1 MTVIINL
8 NRNHL
13 QWPYLATADCN
24 AVPFGEPYAYSNGCP
39 ANYPG
44 WVLLGKMTIHSK
56 GKWVQSRIDF
66 TVPSDINVIE
76 IGPDCSILN
85 PDTDLAD
92 STTYLDF
99 YVYYLDD
106 LHLLPTKD
114 FHFTSIQNQNGNS
127 CATDSVLTVPE
138 IANASYQWYKNSIAI
153 TGATGNSYHATC
165 K

>member
-1 MTVIINL
+1 MI
-8 NRNHL
+8 
-13 QWPYLATADCN
+13 
-24 AVPFGEPYAYSNGCP
+24 
-39 ANYPG
+39 
-44 WVLLGKMTIHSK
+44 IHSK

-114 FHFTSIQNQNGNS
+114 FHFTSIQNQTGNS

-138 IANASYQWYKNSIAI
+138 IANASYQWYKDSIAI
-153 TGATGNSYHATC
+153 IGATGNNYHTPANNSAGNYNVRITTADSC
-165 K
+165 FISEPFSLGFK